1 MDRVG
6 AVLDAE
12 IAGKLTFGLQQ
23 AQLAGARYRF
33 GAPPNL
39 ELAKDVPVVSF
50 DGNDGKEKPLAD
62 LTVRES
68 LGDEVQDL

>member
-12 IAGKLTFGLQQ
+12 IAGKLMSGLQQ

-39 ELAKDVPVVSF
+39 EFAKDVPVVSF
-50 DGNDGKEKPLAD
+50 DGNDGEEEPLAY
-62 LTVRES
+62 LTVREP
-68 LGDEVQDL
+68 LGD

>member
-1 MDRVG
+1 MRSIAATRYLRTDTKVGFGGIVMNRLG

-12 IAGKLTFGLQQ
+12 LAGKLTFRLQQ
-23 AQLAGARYRF
+23 AQLAGTRYRF

-50 DGNDGKEKPLAD
+50 DSN
-62 LTVRES
+62 
-68 LGDEVQDL
+68 